1 MKPKQGEKRTVLDWA
16 QVRQRLA
23 RALAATEESE
33 RLTPER
39 KRQVLEERARLLAR
53 PTDSPV
59 AAPPA
64 QREPKWSGSPLL
76 EVVVFTLGNE
86 EYALETR
93 HVREVV
99 RLADWTP
106 LPGAPAFLLGVLNLR
121 GDILAVLD
129 LRSFFGIVGRGE
141 PGASATGA
149 ARVLVLGTERAEF
162 GMLADAAREVRAVRA
177 DEVLEPPG
185 SLAGAGREY
194 VRGVTKEA
202 LVVLDGAV
210 LLQDRRLFI
219 DQDEHTGP

>member
-1 MKPKQGEKRTVLDWA
+1 MKPKQGEKREALDWA
-16 QVRQRLA
+16 QTRKRLA
-23 RALAATEESE
+23 RALAATEESW

-39 KRQVLEERARLLAR
+39 KRTILEERARLLAR
-53 PTDSPV
+53 PTAEP
-59 AAPPA
+59 AAPGA
-64 QREPKWSGSPLL
+64 VL

-99 RLADWTP
+99 RLADCTP
-106 LPGAPAFLLGVLNLR
+106 LPGAPPFLLGVINLR

-129 LRSFFGIVGRGE
+129 LRSFFGVAGQPPAEG
-141 PGASATGA
+141 
-149 ARVLVLGTERAEF
+149 ARVLVLGAERAEF
-162 GMLADAAREVRAVRA
+162 GMLADAAREVRVVRA

-185 SLAGAGREY
+185 ATAGAAREY
-194 VRGVTKEA
+194 VRGVTREA

-219 DQDEHTGP
+219 DQDENTGP

>member
-1 MKPKQGEKRTVLDWA
+1 MKPKAGEKREILDWG
-16 QVRQRLA
+16 QVRRRLG
-23 RALAATEESE
+23 RALEATEESW

-53 PTDSPV
+53 PTASPV
-59 AAPPA
+59 ANAP
-64 QREPKWSGSPLL
+64 GSPVL
-76 EVVVFTLGNE
+76 EVVAFTLGNE

-106 LPGAPAFLLGVLNLR
+106 LPGAPPFLLGVLNLR

-129 LRSFFGIVGRGE
+129 LRSFFGIAGQGPAE
-141 PGASATGA
+141 G
-149 ARVLVLGTERAEF
+149 ARVLVLGTARAEF
-162 GMLADAAREVRAVRA
+162 GMLADAAREVLAVRT

-202 LVVLDGAV
+202 LVVLDGEV

-219 DQDEHTGP
+219 DQDEDTGP